1 MARMITLTMRLNPE
15 FLEKLAAAQAAVRAL
30 QDVIRSDNVI
40 EVITDPSEAE

>member
-1 MARMITLTMRLNPE
+1 MAKMTTFTMRLHPE
-15 FLEKLAAAQAAVRAL
+15 FVEKLAAAQAAVRAL